1 MTEKFLHSDTITRLQ
16 EWAVD
21 PHTQQPVS
29 PVTFYVNRFFYYFS
43 HSDNFIMFC

>member
-1 MTEKFLHSDTITRLQ
+1 MFVKRYRKGGMTEKFLHSEPITRLQ

-29 PVTFYVNRFFYYFS
+29 TDSILYRTFTQ
-43 HSDNFIMFC
+43 